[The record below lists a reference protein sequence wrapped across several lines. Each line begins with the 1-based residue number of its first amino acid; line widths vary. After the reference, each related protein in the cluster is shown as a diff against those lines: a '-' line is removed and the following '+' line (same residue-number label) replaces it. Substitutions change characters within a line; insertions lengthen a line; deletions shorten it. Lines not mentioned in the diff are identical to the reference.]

1 MKANFTNSLMALNL
15 VLLIGLTGCKE
26 QIDEPQAQATPE
38 EQIAQLPSRALEQ
51 AIYNPSTESWMVPQK
66 DPYALDNMQQA
77 YDNLL
82 AGKYARVLTR
92 SQSSEFSGA
101 HQLEP
106 THYCLKI
113 YPRNEAEQWE
123 VELME
128 DVKVAYIPFDYVQ
141 LTEAEVQRVSAMT
154 RASDANTFDEVSHH
168 SVTDDYTS
176 AEGETQT
183 VTQVMP
189 VLYVVWPCNK
199 PLPQQMDYVV
209 DYPVL
214 IPPHNT
220 STTRSATGLNTVAL
234 QAVETEAISLALGI
248 PASPQVMTMTVDDRI
263 RMINGTVLYYDTSLK
278 ANVPQANLK
287 QRVQLGSNI
296 WEDYSDSNGYF
307 MMEGQIPNE
316 ATYYHVFQHP
326 KWKITTASSTSP
338 HVVNWGSVG
347 TWWPYFG
354 SWAITMHPTS
364 SLPIYLINPAV
375 NYFYNGSHSI
385 STWSYADGIRIIALA
400 ETPEYTNGSFHSSK
414 SENAYIKIYNK
425 HQDKTARLAGTVL
438 HELGHFTHYC
448 ERGSS
453 TKFHN
458 VNTLIKESFA
468 SYVGWHVGENYY
480 SSLGYIKESSG
491 EDITGNNQ
499 QSWTPDT
506 WFDFGNGNDLKFYS
520 PLFVDLIDTHNQG
533 EGKYSGYLIETVS
546 KLPHS
551 IIKSIAAESTSWS
564 SIKAKLQQY
573 IGVCYTQDQFDEYC
587 LPYDYWFA
595 RN

>member
-26 QIDEPQAQATPE
+26 QIDELQAQATPE

-220 STTRSATGLNTVAL
+220 STTRSATGLSTVAL

-296 WEDYSDSNGYF
+296 WETYSNATGYF

-385 STWSYADGIRIIALA
+385 STWSYTSGIRIKAMA
-400 ETPEYTNGSFHSSK
+400 ESPENVNGYFYGPASG
-414 SENAYIKIYNK
+414 NPAYIEIFNK
-425 HQDKTARLAGTVL
+425 NRDVTSFLAGTVL
-438 HELGHFTHYC
+438 HELGHFVHYC

-453 TKFHN
+453 AKFHE
-458 VNTLIKESFA
+458 VHQLIKESFA

-480 SSLGYIKESSG
+480 TSLGYIKPSSG
-491 EDITGNNQ
+491 SMLTNQ
-499 QSWTPDT
+499 DRQHWNPDLYT
-506 WFDFGNGNDLKFYS
+506 DESKFYT
-520 PLFVDLIDTHNQG
+520 PLFVDLIDTYNQG
-533 EGKYSGYLIETVS
+533 TTKPDRLYETVS
-546 KLPHS
+546 KVPHS
-551 IIKSIAAESTSWS
+551 IIRSIAAECTSWS
-564 SIKAKLQQY
+564 SMKAKLQQY
-573 IGVCYTQDQFDEYC
+573 VGVYYAPYEFYQYYFQ
-587 LPYDYWFA
+587 YDYWFA

>member
-26 QIDEPQAQATPE
+26 QIDEPQVQATPE

-296 WEDYSDSNGYF
+296 WETYSNATGYF

-326 KWKITTASSTSP
+326 KWKITTATSTSP

-385 STWSYADGIRIIALA
+385 STWSYTSGIRIKAMA
-400 ETPEYTNGSFHSSK
+400 EEPTTAGGHFYGQMSGE
-414 SENAYIKIYNK
+414 AYIEIFNN
-425 HQDKTARLAGTVL
+425 QGNTAYLAGTVL

-448 ERGSS
+448 ERESP
-453 TKFHN
+453 TKYHE
-458 VNTLIKESFA
+458 VHTLIQESFA

-480 SSLGYIKESSG
+480 SYLGYVRPFINSQL
-491 EDITGNNQ
+491 TGQ
-499 QSWTPDT
+499 DRQHWHPD
-506 WFDFGNGNDLKFYS
+506 LYISKSKFYT
-520 PLFVDLIDTHNQG
+520 PLFIDLIDTYNQSTNG
-533 EGKYSGYLIETVS
+533 PNRLNETVS

-551 IIKSIAAESTSWS
+551 IIRSIAAECTNWS
-564 SIKAKLQQY
+564 SVKANLHQY
-573 IGVCYTQDQFDEYC
+573 VGTHYTQDQFDEYC
-587 LPYDYWFA
+587 LPYDYWFI

>member
-220 STTRSATGLNTVAL
+220 STTRSATGLSTVAL

-326 KWKITTASSTSP
+326 KWKITTESSTSP
-338 HVVNWGSVG
+338 VILNWGSVG
-347 TWWPYFG
+347 TRWPYFA
-354 SWAITMHPTS
+354 SWAITINPAMDSRPV
-364 SLPIYLINPAV
+364 YRINPAV
-375 NYFYNGSHSI
+375 NYFYHGNHSI
-385 STWSYADGIRIIALA
+385 KTWSYADGIRIKAMTEA
-400 ETPEYTNGSFHSSK
+400 PEVTNGYFYGPTSSDA
-414 SENAYIKIYNK
+414 AYIEIFNK
-425 HQDKTARLAGTVL
+425 NKNKASGLAGTVL
-438 HELGHFTHYC
+438 HELGHFVHYC

-453 TKFHN
+453 KKINEVHQ
-458 VNTLIKESFA
+458 LIKESFA

-480 SSLGYIKESSG
+480 SSLGYIKESSSY
-491 EDITGNNQ
+491 DLTNQ
-499 QSWTPDT
+499 NRQYWYPIRKHEYD
-506 WFDFGNGNDLKFYS
+506 NLKFYT
-520 PLFVDLIDTHNQG
+520 PLFVDLIDTYNQG
-533 EGKYSGYLIETVS
+533 EGKYSDQLIETVS
-546 KLPHS
+546 KFPHS
-551 IIKSIAAESTSWS
+551 IIRSIAIECTSWS
-564 SIKAKLQQY
+564 SIRAKLQQY
-573 IGVCYTQDQFDEYC
+573 VGVYYTQDQFDEYC
-587 LPYDYWFA
+587 MPYDYWFA